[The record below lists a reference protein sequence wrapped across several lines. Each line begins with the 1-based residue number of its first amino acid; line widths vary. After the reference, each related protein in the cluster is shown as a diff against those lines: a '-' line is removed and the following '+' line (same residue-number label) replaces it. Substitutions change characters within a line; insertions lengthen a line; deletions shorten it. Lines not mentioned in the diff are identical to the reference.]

1 MAASINYKLG
11 QLANEYYISYG
22 TSEQKKIDA
31 SVATL
36 KTRLKLHFGSNIV
49 NVVEFGSYKRDTIL
63 PRKYDEHKI

>member
-36 KTRLKLHFGSNIV
+36 KVILSTLLNLVLTRETLYCQESMMNILML
-49 NVVEFGSYKRDTIL
+49 I
-63 PRKYDEHKI
+63 